1 MAGQPGAC
9 LCPELMDA
17 FFQDRKT
24 ELSQMNAIVDMSAET
39 FLRLGALTD
48 WMGPHGARM
57 IHNAE
62 ALDTTMRIAST
73 QADLYGVFFNR
84 PRKRVQV
91 RVMEDG
97 RFETRDTAIDRD
109 HALFTLERV
118 RSIVHRYI
126 LQGNVKT
133 REGRQ
138 HPDRDAQFRYK
149 SVQ

>member
-1 MAGQPGAC
+1 M
-9 LCPELMDA
+9 
-17 FFQDRKT
+17 
-24 ELSQMNAIVDMSAET
+24 
-39 FLRLGALTD
+39 D

-62 ALDTTMRIAST
+62 ALDMTMRIAST

-109 HALFTLERV
+109 HALFTLERA
-118 RSIVHRYI
+118 RSIVHGYS

-133 REGRQ
+133 HEGRQ